1 VNDSTSSL
9 VADALLL
16 GIVSLIAL
24 HTVSLARRGR
34 LLLLD
39 PLFSFWAGIL
49 VVYVAQPL
57 SFRGLF
63 LQWHPADLID
73 DALVWTLLGIACV
86 ICGYESN
93 LGVRLGR
100 RLPYAPAQLAPRKL
114 AGAGYVLLLLG
125 VAGYLYLFHSAGGMR
140 EWLAVGR
147 GATDYENISAYLGGL
162 ADLLPVGVLLLLFQM
177 HFHPSPTWKRVSL
190 WCLAAL
196 VWWWFLYLGSRSRLI
211 GFTIAAMGSYYLPAR
226 RSPPPVAA
234 AVVFLGLFIL
244 GNFQEA
250 YRDRFTDL
258 SLHLDEINLRE
269 AQANVLPAFLG
280 GSRAA
285 QAETVYPGIEFNC
298 VLSVL
303 ELVPDKVPYNYGYGY
318 LEVFTRWIPR
328 AFWPEKSYPQMEAV
342 QGVLREAQLSL
353 ASVRDSDLLM
363 GPAFTFVGHWYYVA
377 GPLGLG
383 LGGLLTGILFR
394 AMRTI
399 YDRRSSQGDTL
410 IYVTL
415 FGLGFS
421 DAAST
426 PLAWFN
432 TLPFVLGPLAAV
444 LYFCRVPSPRPARP
458 YTLCIPPRLAGSSL
472 HRA

>member
-1 VNDSTSSL
+1 
-9 VADALLL
+9 LLL
-16 GIVSLIAL
+16 GIVTLMGL
-24 HTVSLARRGR
+24 HTLSLARRGR
-34 LLLLD
+34 LMLLD

-57 SFRGLF
+57 SFRHLF
-63 LQWHPADLID
+63 LEWHSAQLID
-73 DALVWTLLGIACV
+73 EALAWTLVGIACV
-86 ICGYESN
+86 MCGYEMDHGVR
-93 LGVRLGR
+93 LGVRL
-100 RLPYAPAQLAPRKL
+100 PPAPDELAPLKL
-114 AGAGYVLLLLG
+114 ACAGYVLLLLG
-125 VAGYLYLFHSAGGMR
+125 VVGYIYLFQSAGGVR

-147 GATDYENISAYLGGL
+147 GGTDYENISAYLGGL

-177 HFHPSPTWKRVSL
+177 HFHRSSTLKRVLL
-190 WCLAAL
+190 WCLAAA

-234 AVVFLGLFIL
+234 AFIFLGLFIL

-269 AQANVLPAFLG
+269 AEASVLPAILG
-280 GSRAA
+280 GNRET

-298 VLSVL
+298 VMSVID
-303 ELVPDKVPYNYGYGY
+303 LVPDKVPYNYGYGY

-328 AFWPEKSYPQMEAV
+328 ALWPDKSYPQMEAV

-363 GPAFTFVGHWYYVA
+363 GPAFTFVGHWYYVG
-377 GPLGLG
+377 GPIGLA
-383 LGGLLTGILFR
+383 LGGLLTGVLFR
-394 AMRTI
+394 TMRTI
-399 YDRRSSQGDTL
+399 YDRRHSQGDIL

-426 PLAWFN
+426 PLAWVN
-432 TLPFVLGPLAAV
+432 TLPFILGPLAIV
-444 LYFCRVPSPRPARP
+444 LFLCRVPAPVRMRARP
-458 YTLCIPPRLAGSSL
+458 QLIPHRLAGSSL